1 MTLVQ
6 QTVARQESV
15 MALHRTAAVFFR
27 GCLASD
33 WEKKEELFY
42 SVSPLFIDVI
52 TCFCNW
58 NQDIGRYP
66 LACLD
71 VFTSCVVRCFI

>member
-15 MALHRTAAVFFR
+15 M
-27 GCLASD
+27 GSASD
-33 WEKKEELFY
+33 CSCVLQEMPCIRLEKEEEELFI
-42 SVSPLFIDVI
+42 VSLLYLLIYVI

-58 NQDIGRYP
+58 NQDTGRYP
-66 LACLD
+66 LACL
-71 VFTSCVVRCFI
+71 